1 VDRARDPLVARAGI
15 GTPGNRTPA
24 TPAFGGGAL
33 RGVRW
38 AALAASAVIAG
49 AACKALS
56 PDFDAVIAIDVA
68 LPDSVIDIG
77 DTTHPKGAAIN
88 GRGDSTPAAL
98 VWTALDT
105 TIRVVDSLSGAAVG
119 VSPGPGRLVA
129 RVGALRSNLALVTVL
144 DTLDS
149 IAAVPPTVD
158 TVTVSKS
165 DSSGLLTVEAFRGGN
180 GSALRRIV
188 LSVNFPPGGT
198 GITLV
203 PRDTIVTGPQGTAPF
218 RVRLTGVQPDSAAI
232 TASATYHGAAVH
244 GSPHFVVVFVP

>member
-1 VDRARDPLVARAGI
+1 VDRARDPLVARARI

-129 RVGALRSNLALVTVL
+129 RVGALRSNLRVVTVL

-158 TVTVSKS
+158 TVTVSTS

-180 GSALRRIV
+180 GSALRRII
-188 LSVNFPPGGT
+188 LSVDFPPGGT
-198 GITLV
+198 GITLI
-203 PRDTIVTGPQGTAPF
+203 PGDTIVTGPPGTASF
-218 RVRLTGVQPDSAAI
+218 RVRLTGVPPDSAAI
-232 TASATYHGAAVH
+232 TASATYHGAAVP
-244 GSPHFVVVFVP
+244 GSPHFVVVFQP

>member
-1 VDRARDPLVARAGI
+1 
-15 GTPGNRTPA
+15 
-24 TPAFGGGAL
+24 
-33 RGVRW
+33 
-38 AALAASAVIAG
+38 
-49 AACKALS
+49 
-56 PDFDAVIAIDVA
+56 

-77 DTTHPKGAAIN
+77 DTTHPRGAAIN
-88 GRGDSTPAAL
+88 GRGDSTPATL

-105 TIRVVDSLSGAAVG
+105 TIQVVDSLSGAAVG

-129 RVGALRSNLALVTVL
+129 RVGALSSNPRVVNVL

-165 DSSGLLTVEAFRGGN
+165 DSSRLLTVEAFRGGN
-180 GSALRRIV
+180 GSALRRIA
-188 LSVNFPPGGT
+188 LSVDFPPGGT

-203 PRDTIVTGPQGTAPF
+203 PGDTIVTGPLGASF
-218 RVRLTGVQPDSAAI
+218 RVRLTGVQPDSAVI
-232 TASATYHGAAVH
+232 TASATYHGAAVP